1 MADLLSSQDK
11 AFFQSSLL
19 DLFDTF
25 ARDMI
30 VHKEPIKIIQSSDV
44 NLLPGYGE
52 SSSPSNIKYDP
63 VNQTFKAMI
72 SYKKNQATEANTD
85 IGMITPG
92 GEVKIKVQQDA
103 RDYIMNGKTERFEFD
118 GKSFN
123 LISRDAVQDYWG
135 MQLFI
140 FYLEEVS

>member
-1 MADLLSSQDK
+1 MADLLSAQDK

-25 ARDMI
+25 ARDII
-30 VHKEPIKIIQSSDV
+30 VHKEPIKIIQSSNVD
-44 NLLPGYGE
+44 LLPGYGE
-52 SSSPSNIKYDP
+52 SSTPENIKYTP

-72 SYKKNQATEANTD
+72 SYKKNQSTEANAD

-92 GEVKIKVQQDA
+92 GEVRIKVQQA
-103 RDYIMNGKTERFEFD
+103 TRNYIMDGKTERIEFD

-123 LISRDAVQDYWG
+123 LVSRDAVQDYWG